1 MLPSLAFI
9 SSFCLSLTFFGFFA
23 LTGPSALLSFH
34 YPRLQISHLSFSQII
49 CKNSPYR
56 HIGNMGIPL
65 ACPLHLQRHQKL
77 ISSMFQG
84 RRNAISPTRRSDSAQ
99 GRHGVLNRECRTLS
113 YSRDAIE
120 TDDDGLS
127 IGDDSTTSC
136 ERGKVMTSWLLF
148 SVLRLLRQ
156 HRPMINRLPYLFIP
170 FHPMFSPSFF

>member
-34 YPRLQISHLSFSQII
+34 YPRLQISHLSFSQ
-49 CKNSPYR
+49 
-56 HIGNMGIPL
+56 MGIPL

-84 RRNAISPTRRSDSAQ
+84 RRNAISATRRSDSAQ

-156 HRPMINRLPYLFIP
+156 HRPMINWLPYLFIP